1 MKNADC
7 ETSVYNGKLQKD
19 ERKKKLTL
27 SAEMQEKPS
36 RNL

>member
-1 MKNADC
+1 MPFVLLADVNNADC

-27 SAEMQEKPS
+27 SA
-36 RNL
+36 